1 MNPILRQSLTAGLTA
16 LRRYGWFPLAVFLTH
31 GYCSHVL
38 NAYERWPAID
48 IPLHF
53 LGGLSITYFAAGV
66 LRVWTERR
74 FIRRPDPIL
83 RWILLLALAFTAA
96 VLWEFAE
103 WTSDRFLGTHCQ
115 MNDLG
120 DTLLDLLMGVLG
132 ALAFL
137 LPQLPSALRAYFNPE
152 PE

>member
-1 MNPILRQSLTAGLTA
+1 MNPILRPSLSAAGAA
-16 LRRYGWFPLAVFLTH
+16 LWRYGWFPLAVFLAH
-31 GYCSHVL
+31 EYSAHVL
-38 NAYERWPAID
+38 NAYERWPAIA

-53 LGGLSITYFAAGV
+53 LGGLAITYFAAGI
-66 LRVWTERR
+66 LRVWAEQRL
-74 FIRRPDPIL
+74 IRMPDLIL

-103 WTSDRFLGTHCQ
+103 WTSDQFFGTHCQ

-132 ALAFL
+132 ALVFL
-137 LPQLPSALRAYFNPE
+137 LPQLPAALRGYFNPSLE
-152 PE
+152 